1 VSATSEVPIPEDA
14 QAERVVAVCM
24 AESARGARLA
34 LERVAPS
41 DFWHPPCRRVAQAV
55 ADHAAHLAAVEMAAA
70 AGQHTDGR
78 LNAVATLARV
88 ERRTL
93 DEWAA
98 DAPVAV
104 DQDGRYAGRVRNA
117 AIRRRELSEGVN
129 ESAVAEGPTR
139 GAAMKAQTAVVAP
152 ATARIC
158 NAQGGVQ
165 GRSSGHGGFVHTF
178 SDHVE
183 LRVQRAGLFHRLHD
197 GDQVLRRGTH
207 GVERAH
213 HGVERHAGAEH
224 EQVGLA

>member
-1 VSATSEVPIPEDA
+1 MSATSEVPIPEDA

-117 AIRRRELSEGVN
+117 AIRRREMALASKIHVAAARDDPQRFVLALELGRL
-129 ESAVAEGPTR
+129 VAEET
-139 GAAMKAQTAVVAP
+139 
-152 ATARIC
+152 
-158 NAQGGVQ
+158 
-165 GRSSGHGGFVHTF
+165 
-178 SDHVE
+178 
-183 LRVQRAGLFHRLHD
+183 
-197 GDQVLRRGTH
+197 
-207 GVERAH
+207 
-213 HGVERHAGAEH
+213 AGAGH
-224 EQVGLA
+224 TVGA